1 MTVLNPRKRSREDEE
16 IEEVQ
21 TKWKKETYN
30 LEQCS
35 DFNGTYK

>member
-16 IEEVQ
+16 IEQIEI
-21 TKWKKETYN
+21 KRKKETHD
-30 LEQCS
+30 LEQYS

>member
-16 IEEVQ
+16 IEQVEI
-21 TKWKKETYN
+21 KRKKETPD

>member
-1 MTVLNPRKRSREDEE
+1 MTVLNPRKRPREDEE
-16 IEEVQ
+16 IEQVEI
-21 TKWKKETYN
+21 KRKKETYN

>member
-1 MTVLNPRKRSREDEE
+1 MTMLKRPREDEE
-16 IEEVQ
+16 IEQVEI
-21 TKWKKETYN
+21 KWKKETHD